1 MFGRVSPL
9 AFFYALFAFSVL
21 AVATPWGAPP
31 TTTPPPTK
39 TITVTAPPST
49 TTISAGN
56 CNTGPIQ
63 CCQSTESASS
73 VAGGLLLGL
82 LGIVLSDLNVLLGL
96 NCSPISV
103 IGVGTG
109 GTCNASPVCCQ
120 NNAVGGLIS
129 IGCIPIEL

>member
-21 AVATPWGAPP
+21 AVATPWGAP
-31 TTTPPPTK
+31 TTTPPT
-39 TITVTAPPST
+39 TTTVTVTAPGT
-49 TTISAGN
+49 TTTASAGN

-63 CCQSTESASS
+63 CCQSTESSS
-73 VAGGLLLGL
+73 SAAGNLLLGL
-82 LGIVLSDLNVLLGL
+82 LGIVLDGVDVLLGI

-109 GTCNASPVCCQ
+109 STCNASPVCCQ

-129 IGCIPIEL
+129 IGCIPITL